1 MNEETAPRGRF
12 ITLEGPEGSG
22 KTTAARH
29 LASWLESRGVEAV
42 LSREPGGTPVGDEI
56 RHVLLHFQGVADDL
70 DPRTDALLFA
80 AQRAQ
85 HVARLIRPA
94 LERGSW
100 VVSARYADSSLA
112 YQGAGYGID
121 PDEMRWLQRF
131 ATDGLVP
138 DLTILLDVPVEVGL
152 NRKRHG
158 EWNRFEDTEAVTFF
172 DTVRSAYLQL
182 AAEEP
187 GRFTVI
193 DGSGSVQDVDVAI
206 QAVVEER
213 FLAGR
218 DGILAPPAERLS

>member
-1 MNEETAPRGRF
+1 MEAATASGRF

-29 LASWLESRGVEAV
+29 LVSWLEGRDIEAV

-94 LERGSW
+94 LERGAW

-121 PDEMRWLQRF
+121 PDEMRRLQHF
-131 ATDGLVP
+131 ATYGLVP
-138 DLTILLDVPVEVGL
+138 DLTLLLDVPVEVGL
-152 NRKRHG
+152 HRKRHG

-172 DTVRSAYLQL
+172 DTVRAAYLEL
-182 AAEEP
+182 ARREP
-187 GRFTVI
+187 DRFVVI

-206 QAVVEER
+206 RGVVEER
-213 FLAGR
+213 FLATPETTGES
-218 DGILAPPAERLS
+218 APARS